1 MDYREVG
8 RNVLQQVGGK
18 ENVVSLTHCATRLR
32 FELKDKRKAD
42 TKALEKTLGVISVVD
57 SGGQYQVVIGNEVQ
71 TAFKEIQKE
80 VELQLKGPLFRQS
93 RKYYFKID

>member
-1 MDYREVG
+1 M
-8 RNVLQQVGGK
+8 
-18 ENVVSLTHCATRLR
+18 VSLTHCATRLR

-80 VELQLKGPLFRQS
+80 VGTSIKRAPLQTIKKVLFQ
-93 RKYYFKID
+93 D

>member
-42 TKALEKTLGVISVVD
+42 TKALEKNTWC
-57 SGGQYQVVIGNEVQ
+57 N
-71 TAFKEIQKE
+71 
-80 VELQLKGPLFRQS
+80 
-93 RKYYFKID
+93 